1 MISENTP
8 QKPKLTAPL
17 LETYPNLDDDSGRNA
32 KTGEAIPSDSQVA
45 AAKRWVEENE
55 L

>member
-1 MISENTP
+1 MISENVSK
-8 QKPKLTAPL
+8 KPKFTAPL
-17 LETYPNLDDDSGRNA
+17 LETYPNLDDDSGRDI
-32 KTGEAIPSDSQVA
+32 KTGEPIPSDSQVT

>member
-1 MISENTP
+1 MISENSAK
-8 QKPKLTAPL
+8 KPKFTAPL
-17 LETYPNLDDDSGRNA
+17 LETYPNLDDDAGRDA
-32 KTGEAIPSDSQVA
+32 KTGGVIPSDSQVT